1 MIAHLEFLTPWPG
14 WVTIAGGAASLL
26 YAGMLYRRE
35 GIASAAVRGALLAA
49 RLGAIALL
57 AVFLSGPVWV
67 AETSEPGSRSVAVLV
82 DESESMSL
90 ADCPSPAPAD
100 GALTGRIPRIEAV
113 RAFLAGNAWA
123 KGLPGSPRVSYWGFS
138 DRLRY
143 LGEEG
148 VERAAAAGPA
158 TALGDAIQSALSEAN
173 GALAAIFLFTDGR
186 ANRGADAVAAADVA
200 AERGVR
206 VYAFGVGDP
215 AGTRDVEA
223 VSIDM
228 NDVVLLNDAARVSVR
243 IRSRRF
249 DGRAARVVLSEEGR
263 DVAERELVL
272 ADGRVQETRFFHKMT
287 ETGRR
292 VLAARVEPLEGEIA
306 TANNE
311 VSRAVEVIDAK
322 IKVLLVDGYPRWEFQ
337 YLRNALKRDP
347 VASVSVLQEDADA
360 LFFPEGTLPVRAL
373 PETLPDLA
381 AYDVVVLGDVS
392 AGYATTAFCESLVR
406 FVQDRAGGV
415 VFLAGARNRS
425 PQVFR
430 DTPAEKLLPIHL
442 HDAAEER
449 EAFEGSPGGS
459 REFLWRRGR
468 EGIALDVARI
478 DDAEEEGVWERLPG
492 FFWRF
497 PVKRVKPLAS
507 VILEGVP
514 PEGEEPFP
522 MLVLQYAGSGRAAF
536 LAADESWR
544 WRAGMDDTRFYR
556 FWGAL
561 LRDVSRNRFYGKDR
575 RYRLETGGRREYAVG
590 ESIPLR
596 ATVLDEAGEPVAWE
610 SVEVLCPRGERE
622 PDRIRLE
629 RDPATPGG
637 FTGAYTPGEPG
648 TYAFSLMADGVSQA
662 EAVCE
667 VSAPRLE
674 LARPDLDEERLQQV
688 AFAGQGAY
696 YRLDDSAARS
706 PQIHAGRTFA
716 VVGRRETPLWNTLPA
731 YLLVV
736 GLLAF
741 EWIVRRLNRAA

>member
-1 MIAHLEFLTPWPG
+1 MIANLDFLTPWPG
-14 WVTIAGGAASLL
+14 WVTIAGGAVSLL
-26 YAGMLYRRE
+26 YVGMLYRRE
-35 GIASAAVRGALLAA
+35 GIASAAARRALLVA
-49 RLGAIALL
+49 RLAVIALL

-67 AETSEPGSRSVAVLV
+67 AETAEPGSRSVAVLV

-90 ADCPSPAPAD
+90 ADCLPATPAD
-100 GALTGRIPRIEAV
+100 GTPTGRIPRLEAV
-113 RAFLAGNAWA
+113 RAFLSGNGWA
-123 KGLPGSPRVSYWGFS
+123 SRLPGSPRVSYWGFS

-143 LGEEG
+143 LGDEG
-148 VERAAAAGPA
+148 IEGASPSGGA
-158 TALGDAIQSALSEAN
+158 TALGDAIQSVLSEAN
-173 GALAAIFLFTDGR
+173 GSLAAVFLFTDGR

-200 AERGVR
+200 GERGVR

-215 AGTRDVEA
+215 AGSRDIEA
-223 VSIDM
+223 VSLEV
-228 NDVVLLNDAARVSVR
+228 NDVVLRDDTARVSVKV
-243 IRSRRF
+243 RSRRF
-249 DGRAARVVLSEEGR
+249 DGRAARVVLSEEGL
-263 DVAERELVL
+263 DVAERELAL
-272 ADGRVQETRFFHKMT
+272 ADGRVQEARFFHKMT

-292 VLAARVEPLEGEIA
+292 VLAARVEPLEGEISL
-306 TANNE
+306 ANNE

-337 YLRNALKRDP
+337 YLRNAMKRDP
-347 VASVSVLQEDADA
+347 VVAVSVLQEDADA

-373 PETLPDLA
+373 PETLKDLS

-392 AGYATTAFCESLVR
+392 AGYATTPFCESLVR

-468 EGIALDVARI
+468 EGSVLDVARI
-478 DDAEEEGVWERLPG
+478 DDAEEGIWERLPG
-492 FFWRF
+492 FFWHF

-514 PEGEEPFP
+514 PDGDPFP

-536 LAADESWR
+536 LATDESWR

-561 LRDVSRNRFYGKDR
+561 LRDVSRNRFYGKDK

-596 ATVLDEAGEPVAWE
+596 ATVLDETGEPVAWE

-622 PDRIRLE
+622 PDRVRLE

-637 FTGAYTPGEPG
+637 FTGTYTPGEAG
-648 TYAFSLMADGVSQA
+648 TYAFSLVVDGISQA
-662 EAVCE
+662 DAVCE
-667 VSAPRLE
+667 VSAPRRE
-674 LARPDLDEERLQQV
+674 LAQPDLDEERLQQV
-688 AFAGQGAY
+688 AFAGQGTY
-696 YRLDDSAARS
+696 YRLDDPAARS
-706 PQIHAGRTFA
+706 PQVPAGRTFA
-716 VVGRRETPLWNTLPA
+716 VVGRRETALWNTLPA

-741 EWIVRRLNRAA
+741 EWTVRRLNRAA